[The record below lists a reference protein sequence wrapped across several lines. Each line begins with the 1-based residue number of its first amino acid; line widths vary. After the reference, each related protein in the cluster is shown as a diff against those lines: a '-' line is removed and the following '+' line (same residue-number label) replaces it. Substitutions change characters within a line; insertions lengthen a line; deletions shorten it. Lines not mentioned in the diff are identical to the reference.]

1 MSLQKRGNNHTND
14 HNKDHNN
21 NGNNNKS
28 NSIKNTNSTVQKIFR
43 ISAVNVTKSA
53 EAATLV
59 TFTEKILNG
68 KFLCSSNNNSTG

>member
-14 HNKDHNN
+14 HNKDHN

-53 EAATLV
+53 EAANLV
-59 TFTEKILNG
+59 TFTEKILNE
-68 KFLCSSNNNSTG
+68 KFFMQ

>member
-14 HNKDHNN
+14 HNKDHN

-53 EAATLV
+53 EAANLV

-68 KFLCSSNNNSTG
+68 KFFMQ

>member
-1 MSLQKRGNNHTND
+1 MPLQKRGNNHTND
-14 HNKDHNN
+14 HNKDHN

-53 EAATLV
+53 EAANLV

-68 KFLCSSNNNSTG
+68 KFFMQ

>member
-21 NGNNNKS
+21 GNNNKS
-28 NSIKNTNSTVQKIFR
+28 NSIQNTNSTVQKIFR

-53 EAATLV
+53 EAANLV

-68 KFLCSSNNNSTG
+68 KFFMQ